1 MRKFLFTLVS
11 CSLTALQLSA
21 QIAGNI
27 NNEPYAVAYPDN
39 MINVSYPSGTA
50 TYLSV
55 KGMANIKPDALVA
68 IYAVQQT
75 GKTVQETN
83 ELMDN
88 RIREVE
94 AGLKK
99 FTDVKVYTDMITMV
113 PLYELQAEKKLF
125 SKKTYNEV
133 PAGFELKKNI
143 HIQFKK
149 GEQINEIMKVLSEFE
164 IYDLVR
170 VDYTINNIDS
180 IKKELITK
188 ARTMMLERIKNY
200 EMLLGDSFSNKEKNV
215 NDGFKLYL
223 PTEMYRKYTIYQNT
237 SLGKNLNPDRIN
249 ATYKSSTNFY
259 MPVSNKDFD
268 FVINPTLL
276 EPAVQVLY
284 ELKWSATPKVDEK
297 KNNLLFMN
305 QNGEL
310 KSIPVNN

>member
-1 MRKFLFTLVS
+1 MKKLLFILISGLATQ
-11 CSLTALQLSA
+11 QLSA

-39 MINVSYPSGTA
+39 MINISYPSSSGT
-50 TYLSV
+50 YISI

-88 RIREVE
+88 RVREVE

-143 HIQFKK
+143 HIQFKR
-149 GEQINEIMKVLSEFE
+149 GDQINEIMKVLSEFE

-180 IKKELITK
+180 IKKEMISK
-188 ARTMMLERIKNY
+188 ARGLMLERIKNY
-200 EMLLGDSFSNKEKNV
+200 EALIGDAFSNKEKNV
-215 NDGFKLYL
+215 SDGFKIYL
-223 PTEMYRKYTIYQNT
+223 PTEMYRKYTLYQNT
-237 SLGKNLNPDRIN
+237 SLSNKLNPDRIN

-259 MPVSNKDFD
+259 MPVANKDFD
-268 FVINPTLL
+268 FVTNPTLL

-284 ELKWSATPKVDEK
+284 EIKWSATPKVEEK
-297 KNNLLFMN
+297 KTNLLFMN
-305 QNGEL
+305 HNGEL
-310 KSIPVNN
+310 KPIPINN

>member
-1 MRKFLFTLVS
+1 MKKLFFILA
-11 CSLTALQLSA
+11 CSLAAQQLSA

-27 NNEPYAVAYPDN
+27 NNEPYAVAYPEN
-39 MINVSYPSGTA
+39 MINISYPSSSGT
-50 TYLSV
+50 YISI

-88 RIREVE
+88 RVKEVE

-99 FTDVKVYTDMITMV
+99 FSDVKVYTDMITMV

-143 HIQFKK
+143 HIQFKR
-149 GEQINEIMKVLSEFE
+149 GDQINEIMKVLSEFE

-180 IKKELITK
+180 IKKEMITK
-188 ARTMMLERIKNY
+188 ARGLMLERIKNY
-200 EMLLGDSFSNKEKNV
+200 EALIGDAFSNKEKNV
-215 NDGFKLYL
+215 SDGFKIYL
-223 PTEMYRKYTIYQNT
+223 PTEMYRKYTLYQNT
-237 SLGKNLNPDRIN
+237 SLSKNLNPDRIN
-249 ATYKSSTNFY
+249 ATYKASTNFY
-259 MPVSNKDFD
+259 MPVANKDFD

-284 ELKWSATPKVDEK
+284 EIKWSATPKVDEK
-297 KNNLLFMN
+297 KTNLLFMN
-305 QNGEL
+305 HNGEL
-310 KSIPVNN
+310 KPIPWNN

>member
-1 MRKFLFTLVS
+1 MKKLLFILISGLATQ
-11 CSLTALQLSA
+11 QLSA

-39 MINVSYPSGTA
+39 MINISYPASSGT
-50 TYLSV
+50 YISI

-88 RIREVE
+88 RVKEVE

-143 HIQFKK
+143 HIQFKR
-149 GEQINEIMKVLSEFE
+149 GDQINEIMKVLSEFE

-180 IKKELITK
+180 IKKEMISK
-188 ARTMMLERIKNY
+188 ARGLMLERIKNY
-200 EMLLGDSFSNKEKNV
+200 EALIGDAFSNKEKNV
-215 NDGFKLYL
+215 SDGFKIYL
-223 PTEMYRKYTIYQNT
+223 PTEMYRKYTLYQNT
-237 SLGKNLNPDRIN
+237 SLSNKLNPDRIN

-259 MPVSNKDFD
+259 MPVANKDFD

-284 ELKWSATPKVDEK
+284 EIKWSATPKVEEK
-297 KNNLLFMN
+297 KTNLLFLN
-305 QNGEL
+305 HNGDL
-310 KSIPVNN
+310 KPIPVNN

>member
-1 MRKFLFTLVS
+1 MKKLFFILV
-11 CSLTALQLSA
+11 CSLAAQQLSA

-27 NNEPYAVAYPDN
+27 NNEPYAVAYPEN
-39 MINVSYPSGTA
+39 MINISYPSGSG
-50 TYLSV
+50 TYISI

-88 RIREVE
+88 RVKEVE

-99 FTDVKVYTDMITMV
+99 FSDVKVYTDMITMV

-149 GEQINEIMKVLSEFE
+149 GDQINEIMKVLSEFE

-180 IKKELITK
+180 IKKEMITK
-188 ARTMMLERIKNY
+188 ARGLMLERIKNY
-200 EMLLGDSFSNKEKNV
+200 EALIGDAFSNKEKNV
-215 NDGFKLYL
+215 SDGFKIYL
-223 PTEMYRKYTIYQNT
+223 PTEMYRKYTLYQNT
-237 SLGKNLNPDRIN
+237 SLSKNLNPDRIN
-249 ATYKSSTNFY
+249 ATYKASTNFY
-259 MPVSNKDFD
+259 MPVANKDFD

-284 ELKWSATPKVDEK
+284 EIKWSATPKPDEK
-297 KNNLLFMN
+297 KTNLLFMN
-305 QNGEL
+305 HNGDL
-310 KSIPVNN
+310 KPIPLNN